1 MQKASVVTAMLA
13 AAVTLTVVTSCSDA
27 SGPEGGPDVGSGETN
42 AGETP
47 VTGGQPGA
55 ACAPGMSC
63 GTGCNTCTSGDGC
76 CGPGCSAANDADC
89 SAGSMGGS
97 TEGQPVVGAI
107 DAPTTPGG
115 GEGAPPATE
124 TPPVVGRPPIMDPPV
139 PPVIVC
145 DESTIGGNA
154 PNTLAIDV
162 DAAQQVVH
170 KEIFGVLMETLGRD
184 VNGGLFVGRNSPI
197 PNTNGL
203 RNDIIQGFIDAGV
216 GTVQWPGGCAA
227 NNYNW
232 AVNTNPLNTMG
243 TDLFMEFVQTIG
255 AEPYI
260 TGRPNA
266 ADANSNRDWV
276 RYINDNPAHPEW
288 TLKYFKVGNEVWG
301 CGGNQAQAT
310 YEANYNANYAVLSQ
324 PVNGKQLFIVA
335 GTDLIGRNNNAWMDT
350 MIPNLGGRMN
360 GVEIHDYLYFPDAI
374 PSVGFNDAQYY
385 DIVNRANR
393 SQIGA
398 RLDQLIGILDRRDP
412 QKNIKIMEDEWGN
425 WLIGFNEAQDPW
437 QQQGTVMDAIAA
449 AEQLHLFMSHAD
461 RIQMA
466 ALAQPINVIHSL
478 FLTRQG
484 DGVLVKTPT
493 YYVFKM
499 FLPHHTANARWAS
512 NTLSS
517 ETINGNGQNFPVLS
531 SGATV
536 DDTGAVNISL
546 ANVDLVNTRSIDIT
560 LDSSTTSYFLSS
572 AQVITGA
579 AKDSYN
585 DFGQEERVNIQ
596 PLAASSVQ
604 SCGRSVSL
612 ALPSKSVVMLRL
624 LPVP

>member
-1 MQKASVVTAMLA
+1 MQNPSAALVMLA
-13 AAVTLTVVTSCSDA
+13 AAVTFTSCSNDA
-27 SGPEGGPDVGSGETN
+27 GPMPGPDVSGAEMN
-42 AGETP
+42 AGD
-47 VTGGQPGA
+47 
-55 ACAPGMSC
+55 APGTEPGGACEPGMNC
-63 GTGCNTCTSGDGC
+63 DTQCNTCTSGDGC
-76 CGPGCSAANDADC
+76 CGAGCGATNDGDCAAGGV
-89 SAGSMGGS
+89 GSS
-97 TEGQPVVGAI
+97 TEGQPVVGGL
-107 DAPTTPGG
+107 DVPTAPAGSD
-115 GEGAPPATE
+115 GADTPPAS
-124 TPPVVGRPPIMDPPV
+124 DPPV

-145 DESTIGGNA
+145 DESTIGGDA
-154 PNTLAIDV
+154 PNTLAVDV
-162 DAAQQVVH
+162 EAAQQIIP

-197 PNTNGL
+197 ANTNGL
-203 RNDIIQGFIDAGV
+203 RNDIVQGFVEAGV

-227 NNYNW
+227 NNYDW
-232 AVNTNPLNTMG
+232 AANTNPANTMG
-243 TDLFMEFVQTIG
+243 TDLFMEFAQTIG

-301 CGGNQAQAT
+301 CGGNQTQAT
-310 YEANYNANYAVLSQ
+310 YEGNYDANYAVLSQ
-324 PVNGKQLFIVA
+324 PVNGKPLFIVA

-360 GVEIHDYLYFPDAI
+360 GVEIHDYLYFPDSV

-393 SQIGA
+393 AQIGA

-412 QKNIKIMEDEWGN
+412 QKNIKIVEDEWGN
-425 WLIGFNEAQDPW
+425 WLIGLNEAQDPW

-461 RIQMA
+461 RIQVA

-478 FLTRQG
+478 FLTRQS

-493 YYVFKM
+493 FYVFKM
-499 FLPHHTANARWAS
+499 LLPHHASNARWAS
-512 NTLSS
+512 NTLNS

-536 DDTGAVNISL
+536 DETGAVNISL
-546 ANVDLVNTRSIDIT
+546 ANLDLVNTRTIDIT
-560 LDSSTTSYFLSS
+560 LNSSTTSYSLAS
-572 AQVITGA
+572 AQIITGA
-579 AKDSYN
+579 AKDSFN

-596 PLAASSVQ
+596 PLAATSVQ
-604 SCGRSVSL
+604 SCGRSVSV

-624 LPVP
+624 VPVP